1 MIKNLDQFSLTA
13 RLRMI
18 AGASI
23 ILMLTYVGA
32 NFLMGTVSQRVD
44 DRATRATENLVAASG
59 LEKDLTSLL
68 RDTYLMAS
76 APTPERRDAAL
87 GNLTDFEIA
96 LTDVEAI
103 VTVPEF
109 RRALD
114 AIRADV
120 PGLNQL
126 IEGAAANIA
135 TYSDVDMQRFIDAL
149 AVYDDRMDTNIEIVR
164 DGERAILDE
173 AWAARDRVAAMS
185 QWVSLIALALTAA
198 GLMAMT
204 QIIGGSISRSVSSIQ
219 SLVGKLADGE
229 RDMAIEETRRKD
241 GFGDL
246 GRAIATL
253 QSALSNAD
261 EVHATQTREA
271 AQRLERQK
279 EIEEA
284 VIRFETSSSELLNSV
299 MAASQQLS
307 SSASQMQSSSSEAS
321 GLSRDAQTASGS
333 AASGIQAVAAASE
346 ELAASIREVSEQ
358 VTRTSEL
365 SNEAGNETEQSST
378 VVTQLSEA
386 AQAIGEI
393 VTLIET
399 IADQTNLLALN
410 ATIEAARAGEA
421 GKGFAVVASEVKELA
436 EQTSNATQQISAQIT
451 AIQSASEKTAASTD
465 RTLQAV
471 RQLGELATSCAA
483 AIDQQRVATTEIA
496 ESAQRADSGSSDAAS
511 SVAKVVEFTHQ
522 TDEISRSVLSA
533 AEEMANRHEAW
544 KQEFE
549 SFVQTMRAS

>member
-1 MIKNLDQFSLTA
+1 MINKLDQFSLTA

-44 DRATRATENLVAASG
+44 DRATQATENLVAASG

-76 APTPERRDAAL
+76 SPTPERRDAAL
-87 GNLTDFEIA
+87 GNLTDFEIV

-103 VTVPEF
+103 VDEPQF
-109 RRALD
+109 RTALA

-120 PGLNQL
+120 PGLNEL
-126 IEGAAANIA
+126 IESAAANIA
-135 TYSDVDMQRFIDAL
+135 TYSDVEMQRFIDAL

-164 DGERAILDE
+164 DGERALLDE
-173 AWAARDRVAAMS
+173 AWATRDRVAAMS
-185 QWVSLIALALTAA
+185 QWVSLIALVLTAA

-204 QIIGGSISRSVSSIQ
+204 QIIGGSISRSVYSVQ
-219 SLVGKLADGE
+219 SLVGQLAEGK
-229 RDMAIEETRRKD
+229 RDMTIAETRRTD
-241 GFGDL
+241 VFGDL
-246 GRAIATL
+246 GRAIGTL
-253 QSALSNAD
+253 QTALSSAD
-261 EVHATQTREA
+261 EVHEAQSREA
-271 AQRLERQK
+271 KQRLERQK
-279 EIEEA
+279 VVEDA
-284 VIRFETSSSELLNSV
+284 VVRFESSSSELLNSV

-365 SNEAGNETEQSST
+365 SGEAGDETEQSAT
-378 VVTQLSEA
+378 VVSQLSDA

-436 EQTSNATQQISAQIT
+436 EQTSSATQQISQQIT
-451 AIQSASEKTAASTD
+451 AIQSASEKTASSTD

-483 AIDQQRVATTEIA
+483 AIDQQRVATSEIA
-496 ESAQRADSGSSDAAS
+496 ESAQRADSGSSEAAS

-522 TDEISRSVLSA
+522 TDEISKSVLSA
-533 AEEMANRHEAW
+533 AQEMADRHEAW
-544 KQEFE
+544 KEEFE

>member
-1 MIKNLDQFSLTA
+1 MIGQLDQFSMTM

-23 ILMLTYVGA
+23 VLMLGYVGA
-32 NFLMGTVSQRVD
+32 NFLMGTLSEQADARADHATNALVS
-44 DRATRATENLVAASG
+44 ASG

-76 APTPERRDAAL
+76 SPTPERQEAAL

-96 LTDVEAI
+96 LSDMEAQ
-103 VTVPEF
+103 VTESQF
-109 RRALD
+109 RTALA
-114 AIRADV
+114 AIRADM
-120 PGLNQL
+120 PGLETL
-126 IEGAAANIA
+126 IREAAPNIA
-135 TYSDVDMQRFIDAL
+135 GYSNSELQRFIDEL

-164 DGERAILDE
+164 DGERVLLDA
-173 AWAARDRVAAMS
+173 AWASRDQMASVA
-185 QWVSLIALALTAA
+185 QWVSLIALILTAA

-204 QIIGGSISRSVSSIQ
+204 QVIGGSIRRSVSSIQ

-229 RDMAIEETRRKD
+229 RDMTIAETSRKD
-241 GFGDL
+241 VFGDL

-253 QSALSNAD
+253 QDALSNAD
-261 EVHATQTREA
+261 QVHANQASEA
-271 AQRLERQK
+271 SQRLERQK
-279 EIEEA
+279 DIEDA
-284 VIRFETSSSELLNSV
+284 VLRFETSSTELLNSV

-321 GLSRDAQTASGS
+321 GLSRDAQTASGA

-365 SNEAGNETEQSST
+365 SNEASSETEQSST

-436 EQTSNATQQISAQIT
+436 EQTSSATQQISAQIN

-496 ESAQRADSGSSDAAS
+496 ESAQRADAGSSDAAS

-522 TDEISRSVLSA
+522 TDEISKSVLSA
-533 AEEMANRHEAW
+533 AQEMADRHEAW
-544 KQEFE
+544 KEEFE
-549 SFVQTMRAS
+549 SFVQLMRAS

>member
-1 MIKNLDQFSLTA
+1 MINKLDQFSLTA

-23 ILMLTYVGA
+23 ILMLAYVGA

-44 DRATRATENLVAASG
+44 DRATKATENLVAASG

-87 GNLTDFEIA
+87 GNLADFETS
-96 LTDVEAI
+96 LSDVEAI
-103 VTVPEF
+103 VTDPVF
-109 RRALD
+109 RAAL
-114 AIRADV
+114 AEIRADV

-126 IEGAAANIA
+126 IETAAANIS
-135 TYSDVDMQRFIDAL
+135 TYSDVEMQRFIDAL
-149 AVYDDRMDTNIEIVR
+149 AVYDDRMDTNIEVVR
-164 DGERAILDE
+164 DGERALLDE
-173 AWAARDRVAAMS
+173 AWAARDSVAATS
-185 QWVSLIALALTAA
+185 QWVSLVALVLTAA

-204 QIIGGSISRSVSSIQ
+204 QIIGGSITRSVSSIQ

-229 RDMAIEETRRKD
+229 RDMSIDETRRKD
-241 GFGDL
+241 VFGDL

-253 QSALSNAD
+253 QSALSSAD
-261 EVHATQTREA
+261 EVHANQTREA

-279 EIEEA
+279 EIESA
-284 VIRFETSSSELLNSV
+284 VVRFESSSTELLNSV

-321 GLSRDAQTASGS
+321 GLSRDAQTASGA

-365 SNEAGNETEQSST
+365 SREAGDETEQSST

-522 TDEISRSVLSA
+522 TDEISKSVLSA
-533 AEEMANRHEAW
+533 AQEMADRHEAW
-544 KQEFE
+544 KEEFE

>member
-1 MIKNLDQFSLTA
+1 MINKLDQFSLTA

-23 ILMLTYVGA
+23 ILMLVYVGA

-44 DRATRATENLVAASG
+44 DRATHATENLVAASG

-76 APTPERRDAAL
+76 SPTPERREAAL
-87 GNLTDFEIA
+87 ANLTDFETA
-96 LTDVEAI
+96 LSDVEGMI
-103 VTVPEF
+103 KVPEF
-109 RRALD
+109 RNALS

-120 PGLNQL
+120 PGLNEL
-126 IEGAAANIA
+126 IETAAANVA
-135 TYSDVDMQRFIDAL
+135 TYSELDMQRFIDAL
-149 AVYDDRMDTNIEIVR
+149 AIYDDRMDTNIEIVR
-164 DGERAILDE
+164 DGERALLDE
-173 AWAARDRVAAMS
+173 AWEARDSVAAIS
-185 QWVSLIALALTAA
+185 QWVSLIALILTAA

-204 QIIGGSISRSVSSIQ
+204 HIIGGSITRSVSSIQ

-229 RDMAIEETRRKD
+229 RDMSIDETRRKD
-241 GFGDL
+241 VFGDL

-253 QSALSNAD
+253 QSALSSAD
-261 EVHATQTREA
+261 EVHANQNREA

-279 EIEEA
+279 EIESA
-284 VIRFETSSSELLNSV
+284 VGRFEASSSELLNSV

-321 GLSRDAQTASGS
+321 GLSRDAQTASGA

-365 SNEAGNETEQSST
+365 SQEAGDETEQSAT
-378 VVTQLSEA
+378 VVSQLSEA

-436 EQTSNATQQISAQIT
+436 EQTSNATQQISAQIN

-522 TDEISRSVLSA
+522 TDEISKSVLA
-533 AEEMANRHEAW
+533 AAQEMADRHEAW
-544 KQEFE
+544 KEEFE
-549 SFVQTMRAS
+549 SFVQTMRA

>member
-1 MIKNLDQFSLTA
+1 MINKLDQFSLTA

-23 ILMLTYVGA
+23 VLMLTYVGA

-44 DRATRATENLVAASG
+44 DRATQATENLVAASG

-76 APTPERRDAAL
+76 SPTPERRDAAL

-103 VTVPEF
+103 VDEPQF
-109 RRALD
+109 RTALA

-120 PGLNQL
+120 PGLNEL
-126 IEGAAANIA
+126 IESAAANIA
-135 TYSDVDMQRFIDAL
+135 TYSDVEMQRFIDAL

-164 DGERAILDE
+164 DGERALLDE
-173 AWAARDRVAAMS
+173 AWATRDRVAAMS
-185 QWVSLIALALTAA
+185 QWVSLIALVLTAA

-204 QIIGGSISRSVSSIQ
+204 QIIGGSISRSVYSIQ
-219 SLVGKLADGE
+219 SLVGQLAEGK
-229 RDMAIEETRRKD
+229 RDMTIDETRRKD
-241 GFGDL
+241 VFGDL
-246 GRAIATL
+246 GRAIGTL
-253 QSALSNAD
+253 QSALSSAD
-261 EVHATQTREA
+261 EVHEAQSREA
-271 AQRLERQK
+271 KQRLERQK
-279 EIEEA
+279 VVEDA
-284 VIRFETSSSELLNSV
+284 VVRFESSSSELLNSV

-365 SNEAGNETEQSST
+365 SREAGDETEQSAT
-378 VVTQLSEA
+378 VVSQLSDA

-436 EQTSNATQQISAQIT
+436 EQTSSATQQISQQIT
-451 AIQSASEKTAASTD
+451 AIQSASEKTASSTD

-496 ESAQRADSGSSDAAS
+496 ESAQRADSGSSEAAS

-522 TDEISRSVLSA
+522 TDEISKSVLSA
-533 AEEMANRHEAW
+533 AQEMADRHEAW
-544 KQEFE
+544 KEEFE

>member
-1 MIKNLDQFSLTA
+1 MTDPVF
-13 RLRMI
+13 R
-18 AGASI
+18 
-23 ILMLTYVGA
+23 
-32 NFLMGTVSQRVD
+32 
-44 DRATRATENLVAASG
+44 
-59 LEKDLTSLL
+59 
-68 RDTYLMAS
+68 
-76 APTPERRDAAL
+76 AAL
-87 GNLTDFEIA
+87 AE
-96 LTDVEAI
+96 
-103 VTVPEF
+103 
-109 RRALD
+109 
-114 AIRADV
+114 IRADV

-126 IEGAAANIA
+126 IETAAANIS
-135 TYSDVDMQRFIDAL
+135 TYSDVEMQRFIDAL
-149 AVYDDRMDTNIEIVR
+149 AVYDDRMDTNIEVVR
-164 DGERAILDE
+164 DGERALLDE
-173 AWAARDRVAAMS
+173 AWAARDSVAATS
-185 QWVSLIALALTAA
+185 QWVSLVALVLTAA

-204 QIIGGSISRSVSSIQ
+204 QIIGGSITRSVSSIQ

-229 RDMAIEETRRKD
+229 RDMSIDETRRKD
-241 GFGDL
+241 VFGDL

-261 EVHATQTREA
+261 EVHANQTREA

-279 EIEEA
+279 EIESA
-284 VIRFETSSSELLNSV
+284 VVRFESSSTELLNSV

-321 GLSRDAQTASGS
+321 GLSRDAQTASGA

-365 SNEAGNETEQSST
+365 SREAGDETEQSST

-522 TDEISRSVLSA
+522 TDEISKSVLSA
-533 AEEMANRHEAW
+533 AQEMADRHEAW
-544 KQEFE
+544 KEEFE

>member
-1 MIKNLDQFSLTA
+1 MIQQRDQFSMTT

-23 ILMLTYVGA
+23 ILMLSYVGA
-32 NFLMGTVSQRVD
+32 NFLMGVFSQQAD
-44 DRATRATENLVAASG
+44 NRATQATENLVAASG

-76 APTPERRDAAL
+76 SPTADRRDAAL

-103 VTVPEF
+103 VTEPEF
-109 RRALD
+109 RTALA

-120 PGLNQL
+120 PGLNAL
-126 IEGAAANIA
+126 IQGAAANIA
-135 TYSDVDMQRFIDAL
+135 TYTDVEMQRFIDEL

-164 DGERAILDE
+164 DGERALLDA
-173 AWAARDRVAAMS
+173 AWASRDQMASVA
-185 QWVSLIALALTAA
+185 QWVSLIALVLTAA

-204 QIIGGSISRSVSSIQ
+204 QIIGGSIRRSVSSIQ

-229 RDMAIEETRRKD
+229 RDMKIQETSRKD
-241 GFGDL
+241 VFGDL
-246 GRAIATL
+246 GRALATL
-253 QSALSNAD
+253 QEALSNAD
-261 EVHATQTREA
+261 QVHANQASEA
-271 AQRLERQK
+271 SQRLKRQK
-279 EIEEA
+279 DIEEA
-284 VIRFETSSSELLNSV
+284 VLRFETSSTELLSSV

-321 GLSRDAQTASGS
+321 GLSRDAQTASGA

-365 SNEAGNETEQSST
+365 SNEASTETEQSST

-436 EQTSNATQQISAQIT
+436 EQTSSATQQISAQIN

-522 TDEISRSVLSA
+522 TDQISKSVLSA
-533 AEEMANRHEAW
+533 AQEMADRHEAW
-544 KQEFE
+544 KEEFE
-549 SFVQTMRAS
+549 SFVQLMRAS

>member
-1 MIKNLDQFSLTA
+1 MINKLDQFSLTA

-23 ILMLTYVGA
+23 ILMLAYVGA
-32 NFLMGTVSQRVD
+32 NFLMSTVSQRVD
-44 DRATRATENLVAASG
+44 DRATHATENLVAASG

-76 APTPERRDAAL
+76 APTPERTEAAL
-87 GNLTDFEIA
+87 GNLTDFEIS
-96 LTDVEAI
+96 LSQVEGL
-103 VTVPEF
+103 VDRPEF
-109 RRALD
+109 VSALA

-120 PGLNQL
+120 PGLNEL
-126 IEGAAANIA
+126 IESAAANVA
-135 TYSDVDMQRFIDAL
+135 SFSDIEMQRFIDAL

-164 DGERAILDE
+164 DGERALLDE
-173 AWAARDRVAAMS
+173 SWAARDRVAAMS
-185 QWVSLIALALTAA
+185 QWVSLIALVLTAA

-204 QIIGGSISRSVSSIQ
+204 QIIGGSITRSVSSIQ

-229 RDMAIEETRRKD
+229 RNMNIDETKRKD
-241 GFGDL
+241 VFGDL
-246 GRAIATL
+246 GRAIEFL
-253 QSALSNAD
+253 QTALSDAD
-261 EVHATQTREA
+261 SVHANQTREA
-271 AQRLERQK
+271 AQRMERQK

-284 VIRFETSSSELLNSV
+284 VLRFETSSSELLSSV

-365 SNEAGNETEQSST
+365 SKEAGDETEQSST

-436 EQTSNATQQISAQIT
+436 EQTSNATQQISAQIN

-522 TDEISRSVLSA
+522 TDEISKSVLA
-533 AEEMANRHEAW
+533 AAQEMADRHEAW
-544 KQEFE
+544 KEEFE

>member
-13 RLRMI
+13 RLRLI

-23 ILMLTYVGA
+23 LLMLTYVGA

-126 IEGAAANIA
+126 IEGAAANIT
-135 TYSDVDMQRFIDAL
+135 TYSDLDMQRFIDAL

-164 DGERAILDE
+164 DGERALLEE
-173 AWAARDRVAAMS
+173 AWAAQGRVSAMS
-185 QWVSLIALALTAA
+185 RWVSLIALALTAA

-219 SLVGKLADGE
+219 SLVGKLAEGE
-229 RDMAIEETRRKD
+229 RDMTIEETRRKD

-253 QSALSNAD
+253 QSALSSAD
-261 EVHATQTREA
+261 DVHATQTREA

-284 VIRFETSSSELLNSV
+284 VIRFEGSSSELLSSV

-321 GLSRDAQTASGS
+321 GLSRDAQTASGA

-365 SNEAGNETEQSST
+365 SNEASNETEQSST

-496 ESAQRADSGSSDAAS
+496 ESAQRADAGSNDAAS

-522 TDEISRSVLSA
+522 TDEISKSVLSA

-549 SFVQTMRAS
+549 SFVQTMRA